1 MTEHTTGSPLGECE
15 ADSVTHDGTL
25 TTVRPVGPSQL
36 HRPYKT
42 PLAPSNGQGELSL
55 HIQSKPAQC
64 HWCSSSLKALH
75 DRHLVK
81 LGFLT
86 HLP

>member
-15 ADSVTHDGTL
+15 ADSVTNDGIL

-55 HIQSKPAQC
+55 HDIGTV
-64 HWCSSSLKALH
+64 SLVQQHAE
-75 DRHLVK
+75 D
-81 LGFLT
+81 
-86 HLP
+86 PP